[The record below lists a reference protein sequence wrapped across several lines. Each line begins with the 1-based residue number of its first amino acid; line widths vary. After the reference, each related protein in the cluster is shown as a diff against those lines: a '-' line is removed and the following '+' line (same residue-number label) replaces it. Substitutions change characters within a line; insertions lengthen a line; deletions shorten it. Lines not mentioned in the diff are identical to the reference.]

1 MRLVLLL
8 GVLLGLLSNAL
19 IAEPQKK
26 GLLAKKERLEITGNK
41 FVAQDK
47 TKMAIIQGNVQ
58 IKKGKDRLFADKVS
72 VFLND
77 KRRPQRYEAMGN
89 VRFIIFTE
97 DNREIQGSADKLIYN
112 ALSGEYRLIK
122 NAIVKEI
129 GKSNTITG
137 DEIILNK
144 TKGYADVLG
153 SENHP
158 AKFIFDIE
166 DINEENRKA
175 KLKQNAKKTTQTK
188 KPSQELNQKS
198 NKEKP

>member
-8 GVLLGLLSNAL
+8 GFLLGLLNNAL

-47 TKMAIIQGNVQ
+47 NKMAIIQGNVQ

-77 KRRPQRYEAMGN
+77 KNRPQRYEATKN

-175 KLKQNAKKTTQTK
+175 KLKQHAKKTNQTK